1 MKIIEYLIP
10 IIVIIIEFLFNKIYY
25 FSILFPF
32 IPMDKKIEFNVV
44 VYTAILNILFNKLLN
59 KFSYFWD
66 KFSVNLEIIAYK
78 KGQEP
83 DITCVPEII
92 LNKRSNVAE
101 VKLEFKIKAN
111 INQLKKMK
119 LILNLPGWAQPQAN
133 ILQRPDGSYEYEIS
147 VLTGVNSSTTIVKT
161 TLSENIPLIGNLSGR
176 EKDIDIILKVEKP
189 FYYMK
194 PFHKIKSNSFKLKI
208 S

>member
-1 MKIIEYLIP
+1 M
-10 IIVIIIEFLFNKIYY
+10 
-25 FSILFPF
+25 
-32 IPMDKKIEFNVV
+32 
-44 VYTAILNILFNKLLN
+44 FNKLLN